1 LDTPVLMFSTVTFT
15 PGNAAP
21 VESLTT
27 PRTSPELVLCPNTI
41 PANPAHSRAARI
53 IVDHFGFIIS
63 PPEVVVAGSILL
75 RPFVSQYDLLATV
88 TFLGVIRKF
97 EFFLKTN
104 GCLFLD
110 KKVRIHLAPTEE
122 QSSSSSGRRIRT
134 FFAE

>member
-1 LDTPVLMFSTVTFT
+1 M
-15 PGNAAP
+15 
-21 VESLTT
+21 
-27 PRTSPELVLCPNTI
+27 
-41 PANPAHSRAARI
+41 I

-134 FFAE
+134 FFTKQQTGRTSLSASPKFADTCTNAF